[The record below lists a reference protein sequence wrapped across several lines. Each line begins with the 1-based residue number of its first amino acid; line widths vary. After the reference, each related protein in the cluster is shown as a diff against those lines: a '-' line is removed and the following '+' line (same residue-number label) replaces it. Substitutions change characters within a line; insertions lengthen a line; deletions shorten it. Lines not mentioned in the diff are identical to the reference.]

1 VIANF
6 ITFIREHQ
14 KWIVLAVIG
23 FILYSFLAGDT
34 GFFQIGKLML
44 KNQRLKIQVQ
54 KAEEQN
60 AFLKTEAQDLNNDL
74 SRIEREAREQYGL
87 AKEDEIV
94 IKVRD
99 AEP

>member
-1 VIANF
+1 MIANV
-6 ITFIREHQ
+6 ITFVREHQ

-23 FILYSFLAGDT
+23 FILYSFLASDS

-44 KNQRLKIQVQ
+44 KNHRLKIQVRQ
-54 KAEEQN
+54 AEEQR
-60 AFLKTEAQDLNNDL
+60 AFLKTEAQDLKNDL

-87 AKEDEIV
+87 AKKDEIV

-99 AEP
+99 AKP